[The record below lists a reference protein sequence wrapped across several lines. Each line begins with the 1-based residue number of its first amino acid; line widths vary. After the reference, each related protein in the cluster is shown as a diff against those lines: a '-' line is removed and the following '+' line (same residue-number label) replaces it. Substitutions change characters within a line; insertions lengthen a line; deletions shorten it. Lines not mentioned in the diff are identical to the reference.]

1 MQTILI
7 PTDFSKNALM
17 AVDFAVSK
25 LGNPETKYVM
35 LHVYD
40 IPHGGTSG
48 LFYLME
54 ELKKQAE
61 KDMEEFSAKLK
72 ERFANQDMKL
82 ETRLA
87 QGDFAEQS
95 KIVAADSKADCIVM
109 GTKGASGVQE
119 VLIGSSTVDMM
130 RKLSR
135 PLYVVPE
142 NYQDKNINE
151 LIISYDGK
159 GFPEAVVEPI
169 QFFTQK
175 HSLPLRILHVITEN
189 DSPLQDTSEL
199 KKFFEGVKISVHEI
213 HAENVEDGLKK
224 GTAETEGIL
233 VMVRRKQTFWERFF
247 NQSDSRKAVM
257 HANLPMLVIPE

>member
-17 AVDFAVSK
+17 AVDFAVEK
-25 LGNPETKYVM
+25 LGNSETKYV
-35 LHVYD
+35 LLNVYD

-61 KDMEEFSAKLK
+61 KDMEEFAAKLQ

-87 QGDFAEQS
+87 QGDFSEQS
-95 KIVAADSKADCIVM
+95 KIVAADVKADCIVM

-119 VLIGSSTVDMM
+119 VLIGSSTVDLMQ
-130 RKLSR
+130 KLSR
-135 PLYVVPE
+135 PLYVIPE
-142 NYQDKNINE
+142 NYQDKKINE

-159 GFPEAVVEPI
+159 GFPESVVEPI

-175 HSLPLRILHVITEN
+175 HQLPLRILHVITED

-199 KKFFEGVKISVHEI
+199 KKFFEGVKISMHELY
-213 HAENVEDGLKK
+213 AEKVEEGLKK
-224 GTAETEGIL
+224 GTEDSEGIL
-233 VMVRRKQTFWERFF
+233 VMVRRKQSFWERFF